1 MTTEG
6 LSILPWPRTYSAHY
20 VLADRPRR
28 MTILSNS
35 QYTVAKTT
43 SVIELTVTVA
53 VLQKILIDWCSTP
66 LK

>member
-1 MTTEG
+1 
-6 LSILPWPRTYSAHY
+6 
-20 VLADRPRR
+20 

-53 VLQKILIDWCSTP
+53 AVAVLQKILIDWCSTP